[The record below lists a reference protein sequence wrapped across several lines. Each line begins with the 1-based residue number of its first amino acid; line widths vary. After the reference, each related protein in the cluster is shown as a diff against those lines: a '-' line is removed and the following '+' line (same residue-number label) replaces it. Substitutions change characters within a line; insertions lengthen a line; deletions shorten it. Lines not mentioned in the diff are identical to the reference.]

1 MKKVVVTLIFLTLTI
16 FSVRSTLA
24 KGYPWREHASPFDFL
39 FGNHID
45 THQQSKLVGKDQ
57 LKGFFYIKFTG
68 NFQDGYPEATHAD
81 CTKVPDECTVGWTL
95 HGVRIQAMLLENEP
109 GQHPIWY
116 VDSDDVP
123 NQPGY
128 THFHWLGG
136 PEHAHD
142 LTVGEVYDGYLLKLT
157 AVDTFFFQHHG
168 GFLVTPG
175 IDDITHANI
184 VTD

>member
-1 MKKVVVTLIFLTLTI
+1 MKKVVVTLIFLSFFI
-16 FSVRSTLA
+16 YSASSALA

-45 THQQSKLVGKDQ
+45 THQQTKLLGKGQ
-57 LKGFFYIKFTG
+57 LEGFFYIKFTG
-68 NFQDGYPEATHAD
+68 QFQDGYPEATHAN
-81 CTKVPDECTVGWTL
+81 CTQASEACTVGWIL
-95 HGVRIQAMLLENEP
+95 HGVHIQATLLEHEP
-109 GQHPIWY
+109 GQHPLWY
-116 VDSDDVP
+116 VDLDDVP
-123 NQPGY
+123 KQPGY
-128 THFHWLGG
+128 THFHWLGN

-142 LTVGEVYDGYLLKLT
+142 LTVGDTYDGFLLKLT